1 MSESEKWYFVPLWKR
16 TYIRSRTSQT
26 GFKEQLVM
34 SFTFIP
40 VGYLSEVFMN
50 AEILKKKAG

>member
-1 MSESEKWYFVPLWKR
+1 
-16 TYIRSRTSQT
+16 
-26 GFKEQLVM
+26 M

-50 AEILKKKAG
+50 AEILKKKKKKKAG

>member
-1 MSESEKWYFVPLWKR
+1 
-16 TYIRSRTSQT
+16 
-26 GFKEQLVM
+26 M

-50 AEILKKKAG
+50 AEILKKKKKKKSWLKCAVKELPVLILD